1 MPESPLGRI
10 FDTVMIIYTILYMLP
25 NETANIVRLLGLKS
39 SYQREKYTP
48 NTEIPFIVI
57 TGQVMIQALVN
68 FCEELFHEDHGLQDR
83 HAVILQSNDPSHEME
98 SFLNDPHREGRIKF
112 LNGNPMI

>member
-1 MPESPLGRI
+1 MIVTFVTVGYGDYMPESPLGRI

-25 NETANIVRLLGLKS
+25 NETANMVRLLGLKS

-57 TGQVMIQALVN
+57 TG
-68 FCEELFHEDHGLQDR
+68 
-83 HAVILQSNDPSHEME
+83 
-98 SFLNDPHREGRIKF
+98 
-112 LNGNPMI
+112 